1 MIDPQDLVPVEPS
14 DAGAAKD
21 FLKKNGVSLTAS
33 EYGRVC
39 ELLGRR
45 PTIVELHIFN
55 VMWSEHCSYKSSRWV
70 LKEYLPT
77 TAPHVVLGP
86 GEDAGIIRFAEIN
99 GKSWCLVM
107 AHESHNHPSQ
117 VLPVEGAATGIGGIV
132 RDVYC
137 MGADVTGV
145 MDPLRFGDPDG
156 PNAAHVRDIAFGVV
170 DGIAQYGNAL
180 GVPCYGGETFFDASF
195 DDNCLVNVVAFGIV
209 EESGI
214 IRSRVPEE
222 ARHVPYDL
230 ILVGKPTD
238 SSGFGGAAF
247 ASERLDGSSAV
258 EKQGAVQV
266 PDPFVKRVLA
276 EAIKEMLRFARD
288 NKVPIGFKD
297 LGAGGISCAFSE
309 MPEASG
315 FGADLDLDKVNKAF
329 GNLLPEVISCSET
342 QERFAIAVPTRV
354 SKDIVAIF
362 NDKFEMPR
370 LYTGAGATVIGRV
383 TLDKRFRMKHGGRL
397 VCEADMAAITS
408 GIAYRREAKERKR
421 TLPTAGLTHT
431 AGADGVREALLT
443 LLGSINISDKSAV
456 FQHYDSEVQGRA
468 VLRPGEADACVE
480 MFVPGAPVALATSI
494 GSHSRLGAVDP
505 YLGGAWSV
513 FEATRGVACVGALP
527 LCITDCLNFGDPE
540 DPGVFHE
547 FIEAVR
553 GIGDACKAMKLFG
566 GDVALPV
573 ISGNVSLYN
582 QSGTGDAIAPTP
594 IVACAGRL
602 DDASRARNF
611 GLKQVG
617 SKLVLLGILHDHL
630 GGSEYERLY
639 GSSTAPGKPPRPDMA
654 FEANLVRVLVTAFG
668 RRLVLSAHDIALGGL
683 LVTAAEM
690 AMASAPFDVG
700 LKLSLGGVTKT
711 NACFAEMGGVLV
723 EVSDASWSE
732 LVTLLENHHIPW
744 TEIGATQERA
754 TLDVD
759 LAYGSFTIALQALR
773 DAHAG
778 NVAQVLYG

>member
-1 MIDPQDLVPVEPS
+1 
-14 DAGAAKD
+14 
-21 FLKKNGVSLTAS
+21 
-33 EYGRVC
+33 
-39 ELLGRR
+39 
-45 PTIVELHIFN
+45 
-55 VMWSEHCSYKSSRWV
+55 
-70 LKEYLPT
+70 
-77 TAPHVVLGP
+77 
-86 GEDAGIIRFAEIN
+86 
-99 GKSWCLVM
+99 
-107 AHESHNHPSQ
+107 
-117 VLPVEGAATGIGGIV
+117 
-132 RDVYC
+132 
-137 MGADVTGV
+137 
-145 MDPLRFGDPDG
+145 
-156 PNAAHVRDIAFGVV
+156 
-170 DGIAQYGNAL
+170 
-180 GVPCYGGETFFDASF
+180 
-195 DDNCLVNVVAFGIV
+195 
-209 EESGI
+209 
-214 IRSRVPEE
+214 
-222 ARHVPYDL
+222 
-230 ILVGKPTD
+230 
-238 SSGFGGAAF
+238 
-247 ASERLDGSSAV
+247 
-258 EKQGAVQV
+258 
-266 PDPFVKRVLA
+266 
-276 EAIKEMLRFARD
+276 
-288 NKVPIGFKD
+288 
-297 LGAGGISCAFSE
+297 
-309 MPEASG
+309 
-315 FGADLDLDKVNKAF
+315 
-329 GNLLPEVISCSET
+329 
-342 QERFAIAVPTRV
+342 
-354 SKDIVAIF
+354 
-362 NDKFEMPR
+362 
-370 LYTGAGATVIGRV
+370 
-383 TLDKRFRMKHGGRL
+383 GGRL